1 MIEQTGSSTYVL
13 RPFALPTNMSRS
25 VNITTDKDST
35 AETAEYLYNPEFAE
49 KISIARTSIVEE
61 MNLFQASKSRP
72 NESDQT
78 SEEAIRNQSETSSL
92 EALKRSLTRI
102 ESLLYQVAS
111 VAAADPESLD
121 VLQQKLADEIR
132 GYKKAFKQVDMHEF
146 EDADIELQTD
156 PAQTD
161 GTRPTDTER
170 YSKLKCEVEEAERFI
185 DAKLAEQRKTGARPV
200 SMTEAVLGTAE
211 QNLAAAE
218 STIFP
223 EEIVSRAKEVATM
236 VRERLAEAFPAQGR
250 LQPDEVFKLVGAGQ
264 R

>member
-13 RPFALPTNMSRS
+13 RPLALPTNMSRS
-25 VNITTDKDST
+25 VNITTDKDSS

-49 KISIARTSIVEE
+49 KISIAKTSIVEE
-61 MNLFQASKSRP
+61 MNLIQASKSRT
-72 NESDQT
+72 NESGQT
-78 SEEAIRNQSETSSL
+78 SEEAIRSRSEASTL

-121 VLQQKLADEIR
+121 VLQKKLVEEIR
-132 GYKKAFKQVDMHEF
+132 GYKKAFKQVDIHEF
-146 EDADIELQTD
+146 QPADVELPTRH
-156 PAQTD
+156 AQTD
-161 GTRPTDTER
+161 GTQSTDAEG

-185 DAKLAEQRKTGARPV
+185 DAKLAELRKTESRPI
-200 SMTEAVLGTAE
+200 SMTEAALGTAE

-236 VRERLAEAFPAQGR
+236 VRERLEEAFPAQGR
-250 LQPDEVFKLVGAGQ
+250 LQPDEVFKLIGAGQ